1 MLRLSRNAD
10 FEFHTVPMNEKNI
23 GVLIIYRAT
32 NQTVMFEKVD
42 YIRVG
47 SYTKKLNE
55 YPALVSP
62 IVGQNPQHKI

>member
-1 MLRLSRNAD
+1 
-10 FEFHTVPMNEKNI
+10 MNEKNI

-47 SYTKKLNE
+47 VTRKN
-55 YPALVSP
+55 
-62 IVGQNPQHKI
+62 

>member
-1 MLRLSRNAD
+1 MLAFKNAD
-10 FEFHTVPMNEKNI
+10 FEFHSVPMNDVTV

-47 SYTKKLNE
+47 SYTK
-55 YPALVSP
+55 S
-62 IVGQNPQHKI
+62 

>member
-1 MLRLSRNAD
+1 MKK
-10 FEFHTVPMNEKNI
+10 TW

-55 YPALVSP
+55 YPALSP
-62 IVGQNPQHKI
+62 IMGQNPQHKI